1 MKKYVKQTSVD
12 FLISLKNRTSDSF
25 FLEWDNNSLEFE
37 GSPNEFHNFS
47 AELAR
52 NGYYGKACAVL
63 EYGIETYP
71 MNTDLLADFLNYGI
85 KCNQLEMCH
94 RIFNELDEID
104 DKRKTW
110 RAFDFSIDYLLFLI
124 EKTNNEEEIQKFKEH
139 ALNIIYRFKQSM
151 PNNELPYLAEYQVYE
166 STFEKRLGLKKLEE
180 FLNDNNRQAKVAPK
194 CHLKYI
200 EEMLSMGQYEQV
212 VLYANDGA
220 AEAAEEQEG
229 VDTGYFFYAL
239 ALAMDALWL
248 KADKGKTNVDKDE
261 AHKILKYYQTAYDTL
276 DDDKHQFFK
285 VISKRYK
292 IIANVAEISSQLN
305 EWRNEQL
312 LSNLQQMI
320 SDLKQ

>member
-52 NGYYGKACAVL
+52 NGYYGRACTVL

-85 KCNQLEMCH
+85 KCNQLEMCS

-124 EKTNNEEEIQKFKEH
+124 EKTNSEEEIQKFKEQ
-139 ALNIIYRFKQSM
+139 ALDIICRFKQSL

-180 FLNDNNRQAKVAPK
+180 FLNDNNRQARVAPK

-276 DDDKHQFFK
+276 DEDKHQFFK

-312 LSNLQQMI
+312 LSNLQQMF
-320 SDLKQ
+320 SDLN